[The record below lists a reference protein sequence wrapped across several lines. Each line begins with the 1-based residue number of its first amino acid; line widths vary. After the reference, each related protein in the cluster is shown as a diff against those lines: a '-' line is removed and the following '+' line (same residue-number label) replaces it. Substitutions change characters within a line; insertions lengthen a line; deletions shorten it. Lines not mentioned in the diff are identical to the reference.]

1 MYIQNVHLPSI
12 SMGGGKGKNALM
24 QSEQL
29 FLKTKEKPET
39 DQLRI
44 KSTASFAKSH

>member
-1 MYIQNVHLPSI
+1 
-12 SMGGGKGKNALM
+12 MGGGKGKKTLM

-29 FLKTKEKPET
+29 VFKNEKKKET
-39 DQLRI
+39 DQRRI

>member
-1 MYIQNVHLPSI
+1 
-12 SMGGGKGKNALM
+12 MGGGKGKKTLM

-29 FLKTKEKPET
+29 VFKNETKKTET

>member
-1 MYIQNVHLPSI
+1 
-12 SMGGGKGKNALM
+12 MGGGKGKKTLM

-29 FLKTKEKPET
+29 GFKNEKKNPET